1 MLAETIFQKFFPN
14 RKYEIQSG
22 ADSDKVF
29 SPGFEVSHNRK
40 TQVLLATRP
49 GDMYGRRYV
58 LHMKGE
64 EIEVLALLLSDR
76 FSEAE
81 KYIDECEQLV
91 CESAAG
97 CDSGYYYND
106 VIKAISIAA
115 GKI

>member
-14 RKYEIQSG
+14 REYEIESK

-58 LHMKGE
+58 IHMKGD
-64 EIEVLALLLSDR
+64 EIEVLR
-76 FSEAE
+76 NWIENEFN
-81 KYIDECEQLV
+81 QL
-91 CESAAG
+91 
-97 CDSGYYYND
+97 N
-106 VIKAISIAA
+106 K
-115 GKI
+115 